1 MTTLLITPTLNSTNQ
16 FATSF
21 ALHLLKSGR
30 FTKRQ
35 LFALVSPKDGTKI
48 SKSLEPYFEG
58 GQLNILFGSANSQ
71 KIVKRV
77 VEVNEIP
84 GTARLSSLDSLL
96 VKIQDRVTLGSG
108 DGPPCSSGPGT
119 ARLSSQKFD
128 GKSVHT
134 FLGVPYAKSP
144 TGSGRFGL
152 PEMIEPWEGEFRADK
167 PARTCFFS
175 RDTMFP
181 DFPGAEM
188 WNPPNDIDEDCLAM
202 NIWVPEHHDGT
213 VLVWIYGGGFYS
225 GSPSLDL
232 YDGRVLAV
240 QERAVVINI
249 NYRLGPFGF
258 LYFGDDTSV
267 PGNMGLQDQQMALKW
282 IHEHIAHFG
291 GDPRRVTLFGE
302 SAGSASA
309 MAHMFAD
316 GSYSLFSR
324 IIAQNEDTHFFRGNV
339 FDKLRR
345 KNFKRDVSIL
355 VGTVRDE
362 GTYWLPY
369 CLQKNGF
376 GFNHT
381 ISPED
386 HINKALISET
396 DYTKAFDAFL
406 PYFGNSNLVRHALM
420 HAYSHLPTEKQEQ
433 RWRDGVARFLGDYI
447 EFADIVSD
455 ELYGSVYSFYFTRRS
470 SANPWP
476 QWMGAMHGYEIEY
489 VFGLPLRSPHLYDP
503 SELEL
508 EISFSTK
515 IMEFWGHFA
524 RTGEPVEF
532 WPKYNRITRKSLVLS
547 EEIATGTSHRI
558 YVDVHGKLCRLLE
571 EAQAV
576 AGITGEQRSRI
587 CPDGWAT
594 TVNYGQEI
602 SMEDVKEE
610 MQLNRGISDFG
621 TSTMEDVGNTSAL
634 FGSVMGGDPRLVST
648 DSLDIEMLRMR
659 CENNKQND
667 YKLTFEDDSGQWTT
681 SGIGASFMTNASASP
696 TALQTRKALR
706 CFRGKEGEQTTYNQH
721 HPSLRLL
728 ERLNSV
734 DDEDTAKINE
744 RRKIGSEKWR
754 DKILDEIFNN
764 NNGSTS
770 FSQIYKNSS
779 NRKPSAITWGRIG
792 CNFEAAGSESNEQLS
807 RPLAFD
813 SDKVNSLP
821 VLHTNTS
828 GRNNGQSKNNA
839 FIKGDS
845 SPAVAPSQSSRRTQT
860 KIDFNDD
867 RNEDVN
873 NEYSEFYLG
882 DGRYIDMNHNEI
894 GFTPNNTNQMKQHD
908 IKQNLQAE
916 NKLQKCDDT
925 KKHQLSNRQT
935 TSLALTSSANNAK
948 KEMPR
953 TFADLSP
960 SKTAPDLQFI
970 ALSYKVPSIC
980 TNSST
985 IAATTSFD
993 DLLKQAK
1000 EGNLGAVLECY
1011 PSEKMLFE
1019 PGRDDICE
1027 DVAPDSGLGSSHS
1040 EGPSHIE
1047 DWHSL
1052 SVLLPRHVVDA
1063 CSFFKTNSFLL
1074 GVNDN
1079 NIDKRRC
1086 YCCHAS
1092 TMGSGRRFYEN
1103 KWQKLLN
1110 QKQNKNGCCCCDNEA
1125 CVKSSIAT
1133 FNPQRHRL
1141 RSNTCLAST
1150 VTDDLFFSSYP
1161 IGSSST
1167 SHENY
1172 TLKRLHQRELAIIGL
1187 PIYEQKRG
1195 IVERVVAG
1203 VGEQVRGAPT
1213 SVVLLAAL
1221 EALFV
1226 DGLHSNIQ
1234 PWDVIRQLTGKG
1246 PVTASIFQLCEE
1258 LEVSEKPKNSLV
1270 SHFFQGLI
1278 ALHSVDCW
1286 FSYIVLKEHQLRK
1299 FYVETSF
1306 LLGANTSYRCLFARF
1321 IDYLELLSVLNLC
1334 NRRGSLSSNKKFN
1347 KKRRPLVT
1355 TSSLGVCERN
1365 ADVNSVASKLP
1376 SDSRVPKSSSL
1387 PSRITLNSNN
1397 VVAVKDENPPH
1408 NQINKAE
1415 GKTINAS
1422 VPKKRRSMIPVL
1434 SSRSKSNATS
1444 YYLHVYHSRSSS
1456 RRSTPMHI
1464 CNVKENVSEDEP
1476 KNITKKGTLLNA
1488 YKGEQIGVISVR
1500 GQYSR
1505 CVRLGSEDGKLVLRN
1520 GVIPTDKLE
1529 FLHTD

>member
-1 MTTLLITPTLNSTNQ
+1 MGDLYNLKLLSTTASTTDNNNSN
-16 FATSF
+16 F
-21 ALHLLKSGR
+21 
-30 FTKRQ
+30 
-35 LFALVSPKDGTKI
+35 
-48 SKSLEPYFEG
+48 
-58 GQLNILFGSANSQ
+58 
-71 KIVKRV
+71 
-77 VEVNEIP
+77 
-84 GTARLSSLDSLL
+84 
-96 VKIQDRVTLGSG
+96 
-108 DGPPCSSGPGT
+108 
-119 ARLSSQKFD
+119 
-128 GKSVHT
+128 
-134 FLGVPYAKSP
+134 
-144 TGSGRFGL
+144 
-152 PEMIEPWEGEFRADK
+152 W
-167 PARTCFFS
+167 
-175 RDTMFP
+175 
-181 DFPGAEM
+181 
-188 WNPPNDIDEDCLAM
+188 PPNIDE
-202 NIWVPEHHDGT
+202 
-213 VLVWIYGGGFYS
+213 
-225 GSPSLDL
+225 
-232 YDGRVLAV
+232 RV
-240 QERAVVINI
+240 
-249 NYRLGPFGF
+249 
-258 LYFGDDTSV
+258 
-267 PGNMGLQDQQMALKW
+267 
-282 IHEHIAHFG
+282 AH
-291 GDPRRVTLFGE
+291 L
-302 SAGSASA
+302 
-309 MAHMFAD
+309 
-316 GSYSLFSR
+316 
-324 IIAQNEDTHFFRGNV
+324 
-339 FDKLRR
+339 
-345 KNFKRDVSIL
+345 
-355 VGTVRDE
+355 
-362 GTYWLPY
+362 
-369 CLQKNGF
+369 
-376 GFNHT
+376 
-381 ISPED
+381 
-386 HINKALISET
+386 
-396 DYTKAFDAFL
+396 
-406 PYFGNSNLVRHALM
+406 
-420 HAYSHLPTEKQEQ
+420 
-433 RWRDGVARFLGDYI
+433 
-447 EFADIVSD
+447 
-455 ELYGSVYSFYFTRRS
+455 
-470 SANPWP
+470 
-476 QWMGAMHGYEIEY
+476 
-489 VFGLPLRSPHLYDP
+489 
-503 SELEL
+503 
-508 EISFSTK
+508 
-515 IMEFWGHFA
+515 
-524 RTGEPVEF
+524 
-532 WPKYNRITRKSLVLS
+532 
-547 EEIATGTSHRI
+547 
-558 YVDVHGKLCRLLE
+558 
-571 EAQAV
+571 
-576 AGITGEQRSRI
+576 
-587 CPDGWAT
+587 
-594 TVNYGQEI
+594 
-602 SMEDVKEE
+602 
-610 MQLNRGISDFG
+610 DFG
-621 TSTMEDVGNTSAL
+621 TSTMEDVGNTSNTSAL
-634 FGSVMGGDPRLVST
+634 FGSVIGGDPRLVST

-764 NNGSTS
+764 NNGTS
-770 FSQIYKNSS
+770 FAQIYKNSN
-779 NRKPSAITWGRIG
+779 NRNPSAITWGRIG
-792 CNFEAAGSESNEQLS
+792 CNFEAVGSESNEQLS

-828 GRNNGQSKNNA
+828 GRNQGQSKNNA

-845 SPAVAPSQSSRRTQT
+845 SPAVTPSQSSRRTQAKT
-860 KIDFNDD
+860 DYNDD
-867 RNEDVN
+867 GNGDVN

-894 GFTPNNTNQMKQHD
+894 GFTPNSANQMKQHD
-908 IKQNLQAE
+908 IKQNPQTA
-916 NKLQKCDDT
+916 NKLLKDEDT
-925 KKHQLSNRQT
+925 KKQQLSNRQT

-985 IAATTSFD
+985 IAATASFD

-1000 EGNLGAVLECY
+1000 EGNIGVVLECY

-1019 PGRDDICE
+1019 AGRDDVCE

-1110 QKQNKNGCCCCDNEA
+1110 HKQNKNGCCCCDNEA

-1226 DGLHSNIQ
+1226 DGMHSAIQ

-1286 FSYIVLKEHQLRK
+1286 FSYIVLKEHQLCK

-1365 ADVNSVASKLP
+1365 ADVNSVAAKLP

-1397 VVAVKDENPPH
+1397 VAIKDENSSH
-1408 NQINKAE
+1408 NQINKGE
-1415 GKTINAS
+1415 GGTRNAS
-1422 VPKKRRSMIPVL
+1422 VPKKRRSMIPVR

-1464 CNVKENVSEDEP
+1464 CNVKENVSEEAT

-1500 GQYSR
+1500 GPYSR
-1505 CVRLGSEDGKLVLRN
+1505 CVRLGSDDGKLVLRN